1 MIEPDRLR
9 AFWSALVHGQELS
22 DEDRDGRW
30 ITILSAVRDLLGASY
45 ACVGVRTPGRALR
58 LTLAGDKL
66 RRRSFDRFQGVASC
80 GATHLILEDEI
91 RPGSSFRPGADGCSG
106 IRVAGYVYAPV
117 PRRVGSDR
125 SWLIVGRRK
134 SDPRF
139 DEAHLE
145 YVEAAAQAV
154 GILLDNVSTI
164 VEYEHLA
171 MTDALTLIPNYR
183 FLRLTLDR
191 ELARASRHG
200 ECFTVVMVDVDNL
213 KKYNAEHGHLA
224 GSELLQRLAKL
235 LESEIRATDVV
246 AKYGGDEFLLILPRT
261 DPEGGL
267 VLSERIRRRIADSL
281 HGRGGEHISCSL
293 GVAGYPRDGHDFESL
308 ISAADHA
315 LFTAKE
321 EGRNQVVA
329 SAPPAGSIRPSVSA
343 GGLSRRRRR
352 ARKSAA

>member
-9 AFWSALVHGQELS
+9 AFWCALVNGQELS
-22 DEDRDGRW
+22 DDDRDGRW
-30 ITILSAVRDLLGASY
+30 ITILSALRDLLSVPY
-45 ACVGVRTPGRALR
+45 VCVGVCTPGRVLR
-58 LTLAGDKL
+58 LTFTGETLQ
-66 RRRSFDRFQGVASC
+66 RRSFDRLQGVAARAD
-80 GATHLILEDEI
+80 GRLILENQL
-91 RPGSSFRPGADGCSG
+91 RSATWFRPRSDGCPG
-106 IRVAGYVYAPV
+106 VRVAGYAFAPI
-117 PRRVGSDR
+117 PRRLGKDR
-125 SWLIVGRRK
+125 SWLIVGRRE
-134 SDPRF
+134 SDPEIAE
-139 DEAHLE
+139 DHLE
-145 YVEAAAQAV
+145 YVEAAARAI

-224 GSELLQRLAKL
+224 GSELLQQLAKL
-235 LESEIRATDVV
+235 LEGEIRATDVV

-267 VLSERIRRRIADSL
+267 VLSERIRGRIASSL
-281 HGRGGEHISCSL
+281 LGRGGEQISCSL
-293 GVAGYPRDGHDFESL
+293 GVAGYPRDGHDFETL

-329 SAPPAGSIRPSVSA
+329 SPSPRATASKRPT
-343 GGLSRRRRR
+343 R
-352 ARKSAA
+352 AA